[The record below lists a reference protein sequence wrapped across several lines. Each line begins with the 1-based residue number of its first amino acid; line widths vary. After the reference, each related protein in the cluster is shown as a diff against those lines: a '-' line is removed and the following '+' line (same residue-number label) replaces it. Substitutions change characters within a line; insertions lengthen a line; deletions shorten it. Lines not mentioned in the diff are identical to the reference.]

1 MLVFACLILCSTHHA
16 ALWHVRSSWCSTRS
30 PELKKDL
37 QMYFPSIIVFKNWWY
52 FLANWVV
59 IFLLFFPIKCSLFS
73 NGLTQSVFNR
83 WICCRFLGQPSE
95 PSQLKFVFR
104 VTFLLTVVCMIYIC
118 DHHHLVYEHTYVTN
132 WVLKVW
138 FITWNLLLLWGSLL
152 SGLQQC
158 LYFAQNLLL
167 LICNYHISY
176 LYPSIKILV

>member
-1 MLVFACLILCSTHHA
+1 MCGGGYRIAFVLKIHVDLRRDIFSNAIVQMLVFACLILCSTHHA

-37 QMYFPSIIVFKNWWY
+37 QMYFPSIIVFKHWWY

-104 VTFLLTVVCMIYIC
+104 VTFL
-118 DHHHLVYEHTYVTN
+118 
-132 WVLKVW
+132 
-138 FITWNLLLLWGSLL
+138 
-152 SGLQQC
+152 
-158 LYFAQNLLL
+158 
-167 LICNYHISY
+167 
-176 LYPSIKILV
+176 